1 MNTSIGN
8 SFTQSLVVDD
18 LSYIIWHNVNMISDK
33 DGNDQVDLQMICSY
47 VVRQRLYAYVQDDY

>member
-33 DGNDQVDLQMICSY
+33 DGNDQVDLQIICSY
-47 VVRQRLYAYVQDDY
+47 VVR

>member
-33 DGNDQVDLQMICSY
+33 DGNDQVDLQIICSY